1 MESVS
6 PYAVSATNRSGL
18 IVIVETLFMTWM
30 IMVSLIRL
38 YMRLAINGPVKID
51 DVVVFAG
58 SVMAIAHVG
67 TIMDAISH
75 GLGRSEDESSRS
87 NLTRAECLRSEPSI
101 SGWTRRSQDFHIFTS
116 QTTRPILLGMV
127 TAWMLASIL
136 TVALS
141 CFPRYQFT
149 MAQHCSST
157 GVAWKMVTVFD
168 VTTEILTFALCIL
181 LVWGVQMRWKQKW
194 VVVFAF
200 GTRAPVVILIIL
212 RQNYLTQ
219 SLFHPDAPL
228 HLSDTIIVTAYYG
241 IYSAMPK
248 TVCYFTNGKGQNSY
262 STNSASTNQ
271 SHVYST
277 NRGGRDEADLT
288 ISRQSQDSQHSRRL
302 IIHQTREWWVEEEE
316 YEMHSIQDSI

>member
-87 NLTRAECLRSEPSI
+87 NLTRAGKVAFPSPEPPNSSFNAARKQIREVKYKDTDGCHSECLRSEPSI

-116 QTTRPILLGMV
+116 QTTRPQYR
-127 TAWMLASIL
+127 
-136 TVALS
+136 S
-141 CFPRYQFT
+141 CVENGHCLRRYYGNPYLRAVYFT
-149 MAQHCSST
+149 SMGSSDA
-157 GVAWKMVTVFD
+157 VEAKMGSSFRIWD
-168 VTTEILTFALCIL
+168 E
-181 LVWGVQMRWKQKW
+181 G
-194 VVVFAF
+194 
-200 GTRAPVVILIIL
+200 
-212 RQNYLTQ
+212 
-219 SLFHPDAPL
+219 S
-228 HLSDTIIVTAYYG
+228 YYG

-288 ISRQSQDSQHSRRL
+288 TSRQSQDSQHSRRL
-302 IIHQTREWWVEEEE
+302 IIHQTREWWVEEEDYSMFRRE
-316 YEMHSIQDSI
+316 LKLDCIR